1 MKSEHIWRY
10 TLLGTLLTVF
20 AGAIFVRLVSI
31 QLNPEQI
38 DAFLRQREMYAW
50 IPHTIQPARGL
61 IYDRWGNVLAG
72 NSTVYE
78 VGIELEQVVNPHT
91 IALASSVVM
100 GLDYNEVYQVASQP
114 PSPTAIYRVVADLVT
129 VDKVDRLTDYAKEL
143 EELNGSSRDPERS
156 SLRGLVFR
164 PHLQRSYPEKELA
177 SNILGFVGRNDQ
189 GELTGYFGLEANFD
203 ELLAGAPQQVMVPND
218 PIRAEQRPNVPPGSS
233 LVLTIDRT
241 IQAEMESLVDR
252 AVETYGADSGTII
265 IMDPESGDVLAM
277 ATTPRLDLNQ
287 YWRYGDIFPGSTP
300 FNRAIS
306 QAYEPGSVFKVL
318 TMAAAIDSG
327 AVKLDTIFLDTGIFE
342 IGGIYIYNWNRGVWG
357 EQDMQGC
364 MQHSLNVCLAW
375 VASQMG
381 NSTFYRYMDAFG
393 LGHLTGIELYGESS
407 GRLKAPG
414 DADWVDAD
422 LGTNAFGQ
430 GVAATPLQMIAAVS
444 SLANDGKMMAPRIV
458 RAIVDKG
465 RQFETEQRTVGLP
478 VRPETAK
485 TMTEMLAR
493 SLEEEASVAL
503 VEGYRVAGKTG
514 TGEIPTP
521 FGYTSNVTN
530 ASFVGWGPTDDPK
543 FVVYVWLEKP
553 SASIWGSETAAP
565 VFAQVVERLVVL
577 MDIPPDGVRPV
588 IAGQ

>member
-1 MKSEHIWRY
+1 MKSEHVWRF
-10 TLLGTLLTVF
+10 TLLGTMLTVF
-20 AGAIFVRLVSI
+20 AVAILVRLVSI

-38 DAFLRQREMYAW
+38 DAFLKQRDLYAW

-72 NSTVYE
+72 NATVYE
-78 VGIELEQVVNPHT
+78 VGIELEQVRNPHT
-91 IALASSVVM
+91 IALAASVVL
-100 GLDYNEVYQVASQP
+100 GLDYNEIYLVASQP
-114 PSPTAIYRVVADLVT
+114 PSSQAVYRVLADLVT
-129 VDKVDRLTDYAKEL
+129 VDKIERLTQYSQEIEDLY
-143 EELNGSSRDPERS
+143 GSNRDPERP
-156 SLRGLVFR
+156 SLRGLVYN
-164 PHLQRSYPEKELA
+164 PHLQRSYPENELA
-177 SNILGFVGRNDQ
+177 ANILGFVGRNDE

-203 ELLAGAPQQVMVPND
+203 ELLAGTPQRVMVPND
-218 PIRAEQRPNVPPGSS
+218 PIRAEQRPTVPEGSS
-233 LVLTIDRT
+233 LILTIDRA
-241 IQAEMESLVDR
+241 IQAEMESMVDR

-277 ATTPRLDLNQ
+277 ATTPRLDLNK
-287 YWRYGDIFPGSTP
+287 YWRYGEVFPGSTP

-327 AVKLDTIFLDTGIFE
+327 AVKPDTIFLDTGIFE

-381 NSTFYRYMDAFG
+381 NGTFYRYMEAFG
-393 LGHLTGIELYGESS
+393 LGHLTGIELYGETG

-430 GVAATPLQMIAAVS
+430 GIATTPLQMIAAVS
-444 SLANDGKMMAPRIV
+444 ALANDGKMMAPRIV

-478 VRPETAK
+478 VRPETARW
-485 TMTEMLAR
+485 MTDMLAR
-493 SLEEEASVAL
+493 SLEEEASVAT

-530 ASFVGWGPTDDPK
+530 ASFVGWGPVDDPK

-565 VFAQVVERLVVL
+565 VFSQVVERLVVL
-577 MDIPPDGVRPV
+577 MDIPPDGVRQAK
-588 IAGQ
+588 AGQ